1 MLPHARPGSVAGLLE
16 LLQDHGGRE
25 DLYHVTE
32 ELLMEVDDLL
42 PVVEA
47 AELLDLA
54 RSDHG
59 DVEITAAG
67 KTIVESDIPARRE
80 LFRQAALAHVTLLQ
94 QINSALASKS
104 DHAMPLE
111 FFRDV
116 LEEHFSAQEAQRQL
130 ETALHWGRYAEL
142 FLRLRKRPLGA
153 AGTCRSE
160 GKRRRNKKLKAWPR
174 IYTDQHR

>member
-1 MLPHARPGSVAGLLE
+1 MTS
-16 LLQDHGGRE
+16 
-25 DLYHVTE
+25 
-32 ELLMEVDDLL
+32 
-42 PVVEA
+42 
-47 AELLDLA
+47 A

-67 KTIVESDIPARRE
+67 KETFVESDISARRE

-130 ETALHWGRYAEL
+130 ETALHWGRMPSCSLTIPKAI
-142 FLRLRKRPLGA
+142 A
-153 AGTCRSE
+153 WCCRYM
-160 GKRRRNKKLKAWPR
+160 P
-174 IYTDQHR
+174 